1 MIKNR
6 STSTPRLLLWAIVA
20 AVTAAPA
27 WAQHEIAIAVD
38 IEAGLH
44 VYRAYCFTCHGPEGA
59 SVPGVDFRRGEF
71 RHGSTRQEIAATIR
85 NGIPGTAMP
94 ANNLDQ
100 DDLRRVM
107 AYITSLH
114 DFQASTVKLGDAAR
128 GSELFH
134 GKGQCLTCHRVETQG
149 SRVGPDLSDIGSYRR
164 AGELE
169 QSLVDPDAVIAP
181 ENRYFHVAL
190 KNGASFT
197 GKLLNQDIFT
207 MQFMNEK
214 EQLVSLEKSDIR
226 ESALVSKSPMPSY
239 KSRLSSQ
246 ELADVV
252 SYLRS
257 LKCRP

>member
-1 MIKNR
+1 MFKNQN
-6 STSTPRLLLWAIVA
+6 SNWPRLLLCILAA
-20 AVTAAPA
+20 AVTAAPV

-71 RHGSTRQEIAATIR
+71 RHGSTRQELMATIR

-100 DDLRRVM
+100 DDTRRVM

-114 DFQASTVKLGDAAR
+114 DFEASSVKLGDAVR

-149 SRVGPDLSDIGSYRR
+149 SRVGPDLSEIGATRSADFLQRTLLDPTGAMLPQDRFVRGVTKDGKVITGRR
-164 AGELE
+164 LNENTDTVQLIDEHENLLSLAKAELRE
-169 QSLVDPDAVIAP
+169 YSSL
-181 ENRYFHVAL
+181 
-190 KNGASFT
+190 KT
-197 GKLLNQDIFT
+197 
-207 MQFMNEK
+207 
-214 EQLVSLEKSDIR
+214 
-226 ESALVSKSPMPSY
+226 SPMPSY
-239 KSRLSSQ
+239 KGKFAAD
-246 ELADVV
+246 EMADVLA
-252 SYLRS
+252 YLVS
-257 LKCRP
+257 LKGSN